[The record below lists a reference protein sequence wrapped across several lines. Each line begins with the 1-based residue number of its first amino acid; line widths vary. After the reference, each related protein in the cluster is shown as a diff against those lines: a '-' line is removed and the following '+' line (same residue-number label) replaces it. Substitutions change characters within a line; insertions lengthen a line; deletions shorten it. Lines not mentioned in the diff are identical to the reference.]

1 MDPRFIES
9 GATRYTSPLV
19 GELAKTLKG
28 GKSATAA
35 AAGGKLFYLRVCN
48 TTAAIVSALLF
59 DGDNTDGL
67 LCAPIPIP
75 ANGQVELKLITPMAF
90 VNGLTINASTS
101 QVANAAAG
109 ANALQIE
116 ALFK

>member
-9 GATRYTSPLV
+9 GATRYTSPLA

-28 GKSATAA
+28 GALGA
-35 AAGGKLFYLRVCN
+35 AAGGKLFYLRLCN
-48 TTAAIVSALLF
+48 TTAAVISALMF
-59 DGDNTDGL
+59 DGDNTGPL
-67 LCAPIPIP
+67 LAAPIPIP
-75 ANGQVELKLITPMAF
+75 ANSQVELKLVTPIAF

-101 QVANAAAG
+101 QVANVAAG
-109 ANALQIE
+109 ANALQID